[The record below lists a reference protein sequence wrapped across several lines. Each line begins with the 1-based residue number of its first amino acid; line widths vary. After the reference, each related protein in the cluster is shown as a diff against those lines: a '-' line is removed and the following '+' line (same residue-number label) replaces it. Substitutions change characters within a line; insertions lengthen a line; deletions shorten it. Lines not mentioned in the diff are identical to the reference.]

1 MRTIKDPEELIRRLG
16 GVVEVAKLFGMR
28 HGAVV
33 NWRTRGFPA
42 ETFPVMRDA
51 CLELEPPFEVDEGMW
66 NWYEAQ
72 AS

>member
-1 MRTIKDPEELIRRLG
+1 
-16 GVVEVAKLFGMR
+16 MR

-51 CLELEPPFEVDEGMW
+51 CLELEPPFDVDEGMW